1 MKIRILIIF
10 IFTFVQI
17 YGQENLCN
25 EVKNENK
32 YYKSENEIEKYNKYV
47 FSNLWLKTENEAVF
61 GIIGEN
67 YQRILV
73 KIIFVE
79 RTLSNPNEYLVYG
92 KSSVKSNVCNFVGK
106 ITIININEL
115 KVPTYGVDEQYKNY
129 GIKYQGRIIAKYE
142 FFENRKLHNS
152 GQFNGI
158 LQSNWYLTKDDKI
171 KYDDIEDNADGY
183 INNAFVG
190 KWKMY
195 NSNLEKICNWGD
207 YRVPNVKCDFDIGA
221 GELGI
226 SEKYNKNG
234 WKEATKKD
242 WWK

>member
-73 KIIFVE
+73 KNHIC
-79 RTLSNPNEYLVYG
+79 RTYF
-92 KSSVKSNVCNFVGK
+92 K
-106 ITIININEL
+106 
-115 KVPTYGVDEQYKNY
+115 
-129 GIKYQGRIIAKYE
+129 
-142 FFENRKLHNS
+142 
-152 GQFNGI
+152 
-158 LQSNWYLTKDDKI
+158 QSK
-171 KYDDIEDNADGY
+171 
-183 INNAFVG
+183 
-190 KWKMY
+190 
-195 NSNLEKICNWGD
+195 
-207 YRVPNVKCDFDIGA
+207 
-221 GELGI
+221 
-226 SEKYNKNG
+226 
-234 WKEATKKD
+234 
-242 WWK
+242 